1 MYVVFFFFIF
11 PRYFSADWI
20 ILHHPIIHMLD
31 ATIHHPPAGGC
42 SRRNGWGRGGGG
54 GGRGCGGTST
64 SSQGGSAGRKKEPP
78 RHGGV
83 TSASAQRNTARR
95 FNATIQLR
103 CQPKFSCRVSGKVS
117 RSTRR
122 SESPARRFLRQRPRR
137 THTGSGGW
145 RRGGGNERCVHGTS
159 AECLLAIPGSGTG
172 RSPPGF
178 SIKPPHCNTGD
189 LCSRAAT
196 GARCFVLFFNLLDV
210 GQFVRVV
217 LTRSGLTRL
226 A

>member
-1 MYVVFFFFIF
+1 MWVFFFFIF

-20 ILHHPIIHMLD
+20 LLHYPIIHMLD

-42 SRRNGWGRGGGG
+42 SRRNGWGRGGG

-95 FNATIQLR
+95 LNATIRLR
-103 CQPKFSCRVSGKVS
+103 CQSKFSCRVSGKVS

-122 SESPARRFLRQRPRR
+122 SESL
-137 THTGSGGW
+137 
-145 RRGGGNERCVHGTS
+145 RGGSCV
-159 AECLLAIPGSGTG
+159 
-172 RSPPGF
+172 
-178 SIKPPHCNTGD
+178 
-189 LCSRAAT
+189 
-196 GARCFVLFFNLLDV
+196 
-210 GQFVRVV
+210 
-217 LTRSGLTRL
+217 SGLGGRTPAAEAGGEEEVTSDAFTERPL
-226 A
+226 SAC